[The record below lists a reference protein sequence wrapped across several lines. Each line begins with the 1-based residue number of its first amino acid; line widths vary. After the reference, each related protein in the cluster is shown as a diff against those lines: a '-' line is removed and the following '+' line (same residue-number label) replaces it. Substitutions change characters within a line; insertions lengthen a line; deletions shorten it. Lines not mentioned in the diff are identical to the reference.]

1 MSEISELILLLNKQH
16 QEQMAVLR
24 GEHQEQMSMLQE
36 QLKILQSS
44 LNNPR
49 ENVPTPM
56 ASFQPFDSTSELW
69 TDYLARFRT
78 FVTAYSIPD
87 NKQAQIF
94 LTNQSNSVYKMLAAQ
109 QQPVKSI
116 HELTMNDIQTFMA
129 EQLTQN
135 NLLSEN
141 VSSFGLT

>member
-24 GEHQEQMSMLQE
+24 GEHQEQMTMLQE

-78 FVTAYSIPD
+78 FVTELHSRQ
-87 NKQAQIF
+87 QAS
-94 LTNQSNSVYKMLAAQ
+94 TNFSY
-109 QQPVKSI
+109 QPI
-116 HELTMNDIQTFMA
+116 
-129 EQLTQN
+129 
-135 NLLSEN
+135 
-141 VSSFGLT
+141 

>member
-16 QEQMAVLR
+16 QEQNKQHR
-24 GEHQEQMSMLQE
+24 EQMTMLQE

-78 FVTAYSIPD
+78 FVTANSIPD

-94 LTNQSNSVYKMLAAQ
+94 LTNQSNSVYKMLSNLAAQ

-116 HELTMNDIQTFMA
+116 HANLAKLFLNWQA
-129 EQLTQN
+129 EYDKMQLHVIFN
-135 NLLSEN
+135 PLKIL
-141 VSSFGLT
+141 